1 MGNVLIDLDQRFGK
15 FQFKYLE
22 VYSKR
27 EFVMAAS
34 LLYQSNCNLPIE
46 ARVLDMPQFKPD
58 GRTLRNELGNNQKAQ
73 DYCDEWSP
81 LVWSSI
87 ADYCTRMLNNLT
99 D

>member
-22 VYSKR
+22 VYSKGLF
-27 EFVMAAS
+27 EMAAS
-34 LLYQSNCNLPIE
+34 LLFQANCNLPIE
-46 ARVLDMPQFKPD
+46 ARVLDMPQFRKE
-58 GRTLRNELGNNQKAQ
+58 GKALRNELANSERAR

-81 LVWSSI
+81 MVWSSI
-87 ADYCTRMLNNLT
+87 ADYCSTMLNNLR

>member
-22 VYSKR
+22 VYSKGLF
-27 EFVMAAS
+27 EMAAS
-34 LLYQSNCNLPIE
+34 LLFQANCNLPME
-46 ARVLDMPQFKPD
+46 ARVLDMPQFKTE
-58 GRTLRNELGNNQKAQ
+58 GRALRNELGNSQRAR

-81 LVWSSI
+81 MVWSSI
-87 ADYCTRMLNNLT
+87 ADYSTTMLNNLR

>member
-1 MGNVLIDLDQRFGK
+1 MGNILIDLDQRFGK

-22 VYSKR
+22 VYTKGFF
-27 EFVMAAS
+27 EMAAS
-34 LLYQSNCNLPIE
+34 LLYQANCNLPIE
-46 ARVLDMPQFKPD
+46 ARVLDMPQFKKE
-58 GRTLRNELGNNQKAQ
+58 GRSFQNELANPTRAM

-87 ADYCTRMLNNLT
+87 ADYCTQMLNNLR